1 MTTLAEQISSTSRAQ
16 FLAQLE
22 FFNQLAANA
31 VDNARNLA
39 GMQLEAAREGFVRGS
54 EAWRQLLTAR
64 DASAWLDTG
73 ADMQRSFDR
82 MFDSMRGWMGGAY
95 MKAPA
100 APAHEEHAAR
110 EQQPAAQPYEA
121 APAARVPEPQAPLTA
136 LAEAVSEVAPS
147 AAPSIAAAP
156 VPAEPEVQL
165 PRVQPQDPENPP
177 RKGASR
183 K

>member
-31 VDNARNLA
+31 MDNARNLA

-73 ADMQRSFDR
+73 ADMQRNFDR
-82 MFDSMRGWMGGAY
+82 LFDSMRGWMGGAY
-95 MKAPA
+95 MKVPA
-100 APAHEEHAAR
+100 APAHEEHAA
-110 EQQPAAQPYEA
+110 PAAQPYEA
-121 APAARVPEPQAPLTA
+121 APAERVPEPQAPLTA
-136 LAEAVSEVAPS
+136 LAEAVSEVAPP
-147 AAPSIAAAP
+147 AAPSIEAAP
-156 VPAEPEVQL
+156 IPAEPEVQL
-165 PRVQPQDPENPP
+165 PRVQPQEPENPS
-177 RKGASR
+177 RKGSSR